1 MFRNDKDV
9 AGLIGGSAFG
19 KRATHTCWQ
28 MCNLTAQSE
37 LRHDLQ
43 AKAVLAMRLRDS
55 YCEM

>member
-1 MFRNDKDV
+1 MFRNDKVV
-9 AGLIGGSAFG
+9 AGLIGAALSG

-28 MCNLTAQSE
+28 MCSLTAQSE